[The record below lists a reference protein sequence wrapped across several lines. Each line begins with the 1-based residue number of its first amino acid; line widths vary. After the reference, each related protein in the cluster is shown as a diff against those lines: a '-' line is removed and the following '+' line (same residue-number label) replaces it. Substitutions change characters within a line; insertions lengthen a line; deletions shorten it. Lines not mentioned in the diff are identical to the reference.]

1 MFNNLFQRVLDFWQ
15 KQSSTRRMIIIVVAL
30 LLAIV
35 VPVIFV
41 WASTPTYG
49 VAFSGLSEADAG
61 NVIEQLTTEGIPYQ
75 IRNGT
80 TVMVPSDKVYEV
92 RLKLASQG
100 SFQSGSVGFELFSG
114 NTLGMTEF
122 TQKVNYQRALEGE
135 LERTISSIEA
145 VESVRVH
152 IVTPE
157 KALLSSN
164 QQPTTAAITV
174 QEKVNQKLDA
184 AQVRAMTYLVA
195 NAVEGLKPENVTIVD
210 GNGNLLASGS
220 GDSGYASELS
230 QIDSRRSSEMV
241 AAAELQKKVKDL
253 LETALGPNRSVV
265 QANITMDWRDR
276 EVVTQAFEPTQVAI
290 RSSQKINES
299 YVTNGEIGGIPG
311 AASNLPTPVAS
322 QYATSTG
329 ELVYVRNEE
338 TLNYEITSTETTE
351 VVHPGEIQ
359 RISLSVLVDGVTD
372 TVQLADLQTAII
384 AAAGIDLARGDIIS
398 VRSMNF
404 DRSTTT
410 AETAAA
416 AELERNDLLIKIAE
430 IIAAVLIILFI
441 LFYVMRLLR
450 NLRTTTVEVW
460 SPALKPGEMPQLG
473 GAAMPQLMAD
483 MSRTPEGLPA
493 GLPLAG
499 GLPQPTAGGG
509 GAQPVIPPLPMP
521 RREPKKPQLTA
532 EDEQMQRVVAR
543 LAEDN
548 PARVAE
554 ILQLWLSE
562 DKH

>member
-15 KQSSTRRMIIIVVAL
+15 KQSNTRRIVIIVIAL
-30 LLAIV
+30 LLLIV

-61 NVIEQLTTEGIPYQ
+61 KVIEQLTAEGIPYQ

-80 TVMVPSDKVYEV
+80 TVLVPSDKVYEV

-220 GDSGYASELS
+220 GDSGYASQLS
-230 QIDSRRSSEMV
+230 QIDSRRSSELV
-241 AAAELQKKVKDL
+241 AAAELQKKVEEL
-253 LETALGPNRSVV
+253 LQTALGPNRSVV
-265 QANITMDWRDR
+265 QANVTMDWRDR
-276 EVVTQAFEPTQVAI
+276 EVKTQAFEPTQVAI

-311 AASNLPTPVAS
+311 AASNLPTPVPS
-322 QYATSTG
+322 QYSTSTG

-351 VVHPGEIQ
+351 VIHPGEIQ

-410 AETAAA
+410 AEAAAA
-416 AELERNDLLIKIAE
+416 AESERNDLLIKIAE
-430 IIAAVLIILFI
+430 IIAAVLIILFV

-450 NLRTTTVEVW
+450 NLRTTSVEVW
-460 SPALKPGEMPQLG
+460 SPALKPGEMPQLAG
-473 GAAMPQLMAD
+473 QNAPQLTAEMPV
-483 MSRTPEGLPA
+483 SPQGLPV
-493 GLPLAG
+493 GQPTAG
-499 GLPQPTAGGG
+499 GLPQPTAGG
-509 GAQPVIPPLPMP
+509 ASQPVIPPLPMP

-554 ILQLWLSE
+554 ILQLWLNE
-562 DKH
+562 DKR